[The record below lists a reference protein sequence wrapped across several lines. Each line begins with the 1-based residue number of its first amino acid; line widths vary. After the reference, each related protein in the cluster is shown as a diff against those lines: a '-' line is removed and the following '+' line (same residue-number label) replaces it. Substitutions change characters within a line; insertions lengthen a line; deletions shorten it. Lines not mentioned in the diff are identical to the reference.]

1 MQPYYK
7 HKEGEL
13 KEEKKNHEVAGDLLN
28 VFFPLSLHWLWLRH
42 SLVHDWVQV
51 AESS

>member
-1 MQPYYK
+1 MQPCE

-13 KEEKKNHEVAGDLLN
+13 KEEKNQEVAGDLLD
-28 VFFPLSLHWLWLRH
+28 VFPPLSLHRLWLRP
-42 SLVHDWVQV
+42 SLVPDWVQV